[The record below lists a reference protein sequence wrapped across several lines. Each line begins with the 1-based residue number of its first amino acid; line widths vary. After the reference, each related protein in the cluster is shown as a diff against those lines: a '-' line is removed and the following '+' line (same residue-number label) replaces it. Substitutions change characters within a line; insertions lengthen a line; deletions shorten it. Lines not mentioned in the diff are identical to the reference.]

1 MTRAHTGRTPRGF
14 TLIELLVV
22 IAIIA
27 ILIGLLLPA
36 VQKVREAASRTTCTN
51 NMRQIGIAAHDY
63 QSAIGHLPPG
73 LYGPP
78 PPAVGTGAVFGTG
91 PWPLY
96 GVMVPLLPYM
106 EQDNVYKL
114 FAAPNVAGGFFDNIK
129 TTGTNWWNVGA
140 AFTAAQYK
148 IKTFLCPSDGNQ
160 DNVATGTFVIHWPN
174 SCGASCGS
182 MTAWYFPLSSV
193 PAGTLG
199 KSNYVGVSGGIG
211 DTGNAWGPWKG
222 AFTTQSQNKIE
233 TLTDGSS
240 QTLVFGET
248 LGGRQVGSRDFA
260 IAWMGAGQFPQAW
273 GFSETAQWYQFSSYH
288 TGIINFVAGDASVK
302 GIRKSAITR
311 QVRSAVGA
319 FDGEV
324 YDANMIGN

>member
-51 NMRQIGIAAHDY
+51 NMKQIVLAAHDY
-63 QSAIGHLPPG
+63 QSAMGHLPPG
-73 LYGPP
+73 VYGDP
-78 PPAVGTGAVFGTG
+78 PPASTTPTFTYQY
-91 PWPLY
+91 Y
-96 GVMVPLLPYM
+96 GVLVPLLPYL

-114 FAAPNVAGGFFDNIK
+114 FAAPNVAGGFFDNVK
-129 TTGTNWWNVGA
+129 VTGTNWWSNGMA
-140 AFTAAQYK
+140 YTAAQYK
-148 IKTFLCPSDGNQ
+148 IKSFLCPSDGNQ
-160 DNVATGTFVIHWPN
+160 DNVATGTFVLHWPY
-174 SCGASCGS
+174 SCGAGCGT

-211 DTGNAWGPWKG
+211 ATGDSGGWDNWRG
-222 AFTTQSQNKIE
+222 AFTTGSQNKIE

-248 LGGRQVGSRDFA
+248 LGGQQVGSRDFA

-288 TGIINFVAGDASVK
+288 TGIINFAAGDGSVK
-302 GIRKSAITR
+302 GIRKSAVTR

-324 YDANMIGN
+324 YDANMVGN